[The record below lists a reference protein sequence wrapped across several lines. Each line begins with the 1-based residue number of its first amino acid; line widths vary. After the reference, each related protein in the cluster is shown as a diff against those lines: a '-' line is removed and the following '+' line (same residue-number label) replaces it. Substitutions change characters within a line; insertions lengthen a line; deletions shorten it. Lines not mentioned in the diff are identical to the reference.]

1 MNKHEEAR
9 NELLALNDKVDKNA
23 FQNEYGSLDN
33 YIYNCEQ
40 NEKVSDETIVYLQKY
55 VDELKS
61 TEKAYEELKRDV
73 KRCIMIDRKIIFH
86 TASHDEVKDCELLKI
101 KLSKVGVEND

>member
-9 NELLALNDKVDKNA
+9 KLIN
-23 FQNEYGSLDN
+23 
-33 YIYNCEQ
+33 
-40 NEKVSDETIVYLQKY
+40 
-55 VDELKS
+55 DELHIGNDNEWICQYINECEA